1 MRARLEQEG
10 QYRQLDPGLLG
21 DSFLR
26 LAEAFQFA
34 DIRQIKL
41 GDMGHI
47 QPAAM
52 NVGCAGLLQAGHV
65 PGFDFA
71 KAAEVDCWHRWN
83 TCTAC
88 RRWLLLLLGQAFDV
102 FLHVFLEDAVTR
114 PAGFH
119 LGQFDAELAG
129 EQAYRWTGMHLGAF
143 AAGPAHRR
151 RCFLLGGRRL
161 FFRGLCFTG
170 ALGVVLF
177 GGFGRRFVGC
187 FAGWRGFFARRRR
200 FCSVASLAAHMQDQV
215 TGAGL
220 VALLDLNRFHSA
232 GKRCRNFHAG
242 LVRLQHDQ
250 RLVSLNPVALGHEY
264 FYHFGLAVRTQ
275 IRDFDFLYLAA
286 GCVFGAWLSLGWLR
300 WGLFRLGFFLFSFA
314 VRRFR

>member
-21 DSFLR
+21 DGFLR

-47 QPAAM
+47 QPTAM
-52 NVGCAGLLQAGHV
+52 DVGCADLLQAGHV
-65 PGFDFA
+65 PGFDLA
-71 KAAEVDCWHRWN
+71 KAAEVDCRHRWN
-83 TCTAC
+83 TCSAC
-88 RRWLLLLLGQAFDV
+88 RSRLLLLLGQAFDV

-151 RCFLLGGRRL
+151 RRIVFSRRGMCICRLGLARALRILLFVRLGRRL
-161 FFRGLCFTG
+161 VSRLTRWC
-170 ALGVVLF
+170 LV
-177 GGFGRRFVGC
+177 
-187 FAGWRGFFARRRR
+187 FAR
-200 FCSVASLAAHMQDQV
+200 CGWLSGAASLAAHMQDQV

-264 FYHFGLAVRTQ
+264 LYHFGLAVRTQ